1 MCQRFGLSQ
10 ARDPRRLPFC
20 HYTKLL
26 GENGPQIAATAPSG
40 ANILP
45 RELRVG
51 ALGARET
58 AARDRGHPGT
68 SRAGGPRAERGRFVW
83 RSPRRQASPH
93 RQQRRPPAT
102 GARGGDGA
110 GAKGTMG
117 RSGAGGHGRA
127 SRGAAKR
134 AAAPGQRAAH
144 LPLAPHPGCQP
155 QSAAQARPP
164 SRASRPLHAPRRAP
178 RPRPRAAAPSPRAPR
193 THTHPLP
200 RAAAPEESGGG
211 TDAPERA
218 ERGEGA
224 PSLGGGGERR
234 AERAT
239 PPTSGGTSGGG
250 GARPGEEQRRWRA
263 PPPTAPSGGPSWHG
277 REPGNPTRCE
287 ATPGGAGKLGDAPA
301 GRKDTCRREEP
312 LWGGRRENRGAGA
325 QGRRGTRC
333 F

>member
-224 PSLGGGGERR
+224 PSLGGRGRAQGRARDTAHFRRHERR
-234 AERAT
+234 
-239 PPTSGGTSGGG
+239 
-250 GARPGEEQRRWRA
+250 
-263 PPPTAPSGGPSWHG
+263 G
-277 REPGNPTRCE
+277 RG
-287 ATPGGAGKLGDAPA
+287 PA
-301 GRKDTCRREEP
+301 GRGAAAVARASPDGA
-312 LWGGRRENRGAGA
+312 LWRPELARSGARKPYEMRGDSRGRREA
-325 QGRRGTRC
+325 GRRARRTEGHVPEGGAPLGGP
-333 F
+333 